1 MEDKKLIIGV
11 AFAVAVAL
19 VVFVAT
25 QSGTTVKAAD
35 KSAPATVKI
44 DNFIFGPQSLTVVA
58 GTTVTWTNNDDVPHN
73 VVSDDKQFK
82 SRALDTGEQFSYT
95 FTKAGTYS
103 YFCSVHP
110 KMNGQVVVK

>member
-11 AFAVAVAL
+11 AFAVAVPL

-95 FTKAGTYS
+95 FTK
-103 YFCSVHP
+103 P
-110 KMNGQVVVK
+110 